1 MGRSM
6 KKGPW
11 VQERLMKRIAAMNE
25 SGDKQMVKTWS
36 RASTVFPD
44 MVGHTIA
51 VHDGRKHVPVFISE
65 SMVGHKL
72 GEFAPTR
79 TFRGHAGSD
88 RSAKMKS

>member
-1 MGRSM
+1 MSRSS
-6 KKGPW
+6 KKGPF
-11 VQERLMKRIAAMNE
+11 VDARLLSRIEALNATREKRMLR
-25 SGDKQMVKTWS
+25 TWS

-79 TFRGHAGSD
+79 TFRSHSGTG
-88 RSAKMKS
+88 KGE